1 MERQADSEN
10 ISAKGRIGEGRR
22 RESRSWTCSDGMDGY
37 QLNAHPDLLS

>member
-22 RESRSWTCSDGMDGY
+22 RAAAGLAAMVWMAT
-37 QLNAHPDLLS
+37 N